1 MRVAILGF
9 ARREAERRLVT
20 GTSSGGA
27 VSAAEIADFI
37 IAATAAGKRVVWL
50 KIVDGSNIGSVTQ
63 DADALRAAGLPV
75 DVIRTVGPE

>member
-1 MRVAILGF
+1 
-9 ARREAERRLVT
+9 
-20 GTSSGGA
+20 
-27 VSAAEIADFI
+27 
-37 IAATAAGKRVVWL
+37 VWL